1 MLSGRTTHCHLDSA
15 LTLDG
20 PVDVARKPRS
30 KRGRYLL
37 AGGGVAALLLMTL
50 ALSRLEPRAPTVDRA
65 TLWIDSVARGTMV
78 REVRAPGTLVPERMV
93 IISAL
98 TAGRVEALP
107 LRPGVTVDANT
118 VLATLTNPDVQLQL
132 LEAQRQLGSAESQ
145 LISLRASLAQQRL
158 QRESAIRQMESDYN
172 RAERDLRTQ
181 LALDSVRKGLA
192 APNEL
197 AAARDLAESLGK
209 RLGYE
214 RDQLEILDQSVD
226 AQVRQ
231 AEQQVNQMR
240 SIVVFNQDRLAS
252 MQVRAGE
259 DGVLQELPLELGQWV
274 TPGQRLARVAQP
286 GQLKAVLR
294 VPETQ
299 AKDIVVGQKTKIDTR
314 NGIVPGSVIRIDP
327 IVQNGTVTVEVALE
341 GKLPAGAR
349 ADLSVDGTIEIER
362 LDDVLYVG
370 RPGYGQP
377 ESTVGL
383 FRLDPDGVH
392 ATRVSVKLGRA
403 SVSTIEVVQG
413 LQSGDKVIISDMSQ
427 WDQVDRVRLK

>member
-1 MLSGRTTHCHLDSA
+1 
-15 LTLDG
+15 
-20 PVDVARKPRS
+20 
-30 KRGRYLL
+30 
-37 AGGGVAALLLMTL
+37 MTL

-65 TLWIDSVARGTMV
+65 TLWLDSVSRGTMI

-118 VLATLTNPDVQLQL
+118 VLATLTNPDIQLEL
-132 LEAQRQLGSAESQ
+132 LEAQRQLGAAESQ
-145 LISLRASLAQQRL
+145 LISLRASLSQQRL
-158 QRESAIRQMESDYN
+158 QRESAIRQMEREHSQ
-172 RAERDLRTQ
+172 AERDLRTL
-181 LALDSVRKGLA
+181 LALDSVKKGLA
-192 APNEL
+192 APNEV
-197 AAARDLAESLGK
+197 AAARELAQSLEQ

-214 RDQLEILDQSVD
+214 RDQLDILDQSVA

-231 AEQQVNQMR
+231 AEQQVSQMR
-240 SIVVFNQDRLAS
+240 SIVVFSQDRLAS
-252 MQVRAGE
+252 MHVRAGE
-259 DGVLQELPLELGQWV
+259 GGVLQELPLELGQWV

-299 AKDIVVGQKTKIDTR
+299 AKDISVGQKTKIDTR
-314 NGIVPGSVIRIDP
+314 NGIVPGSVIRVDP

-362 LDDVLYVG
+362 LDDVMYVG

-383 FRLDPDGVH
+383 FRVDPDGTH
-392 ATRVSVKLGRA
+392 ATRVSVRLGRA

-413 LQSGDKVIISDMSQ
+413 LQVGDKVIISDMSQ
-427 WDQVDRVRLK
+427 WDQTDRVRLK

>member
-1 MLSGRTTHCHLDSA
+1 M
-15 LTLDG
+15 
-20 PVDVARKPRS
+20 DVARQPRS

-37 AGGGVAALLLMTL
+37 IGGGVAALLLMSL
-50 ALSRLEPRAPTVDRA
+50 ALGRLEPRAPTVDRA
-65 TLWIDSVARGTMV
+65 TLWLDSVSRGTMI

-118 VLATLTNPDVQLQL
+118 VLATLTNPDIQLEL
-132 LEAQRQLGSAESQ
+132 LEAQRQLGSAESD
-145 LISLRASLAQQRL
+145 LIALRASLAQQRL
-158 QRESAIRQMESDYN
+158 QRESTIRQMEREHSQ
-172 RAERDLRTQ
+172 AERDLRTL
-181 LALDSVRKGLA
+181 LALDSVKKGLA
-192 APNEL
+192 APNEV
-197 AAARDLAESLGK
+197 AAARELAQSLSQ

-214 RDQLEILDQSVD
+214 RDQLEILDRSVA

-231 AEQQVNQMR
+231 AEQQVSQMR
-240 SIVVFNQDRLAS
+240 SIVVFSQDRLAS
-252 MQVRAGE
+252 MHVRAGE

-299 AKDIVVGQKTKIDTR
+299 AKDIAVGQKTKIDTR
-314 NGIVPGSVIRIDP
+314 NGIVPGSVIRVDP

-341 GKLPAGAR
+341 GELPAGAR

-362 LDDVLYVG
+362 LEDVMYVG

-383 FRLDPDGVH
+383 FKLEPDGTH
-392 ATRVSVKLGRA
+392 ATRVNVKLGRA

-413 LQSGDKVIISDMSQ
+413 LQVGDKVIISDMSQ
-427 WDQVDRVRLK
+427 WDEMERVRLK

>member
-1 MLSGRTTHCHLDSA
+1 M
-15 LTLDG
+15 
-20 PVDVARKPRS
+20 DVARQPRS

-37 AGGGVAALLLMTL
+37 VGGGVVALLIMTL
-50 ALSRLEPRAPTVDRA
+50 ALGRLEPRAPTVDRA
-65 TLWIDSVARGTMV
+65 TLWLDSVSRGTMI

-118 VLATLTNPDVQLQL
+118 VLATLTNPDIQLEL

-158 QRESAIRQMESDYN
+158 QRESAIRQMEREHSQ
-172 RAERDLRTQ
+172 AERDLRTL
-181 LALDSVRKGLA
+181 LALDSVKKGLA
-192 APNEL
+192 APNEV
-197 AAARDLAESLGK
+197 AAARELAQSLSQ

-214 RDQLEILDQSVD
+214 RDQLEILDQSVA

-231 AEQQVNQMR
+231 AEQQVSQMR
-240 SIVVFNQDRLAS
+240 SIVVFSQDRLAS

-259 DGVLQELPLELGQWV
+259 SGVLQELPLELGQWV

-299 AKDIVVGQKTKIDTR
+299 AKDITVGQKTKIDTR
-314 NGIVPGSVIRIDP
+314 NGIVPGSVIRVDP

-362 LDDVLYVG
+362 LDDVMYVG

-383 FRLDPDGVH
+383 FRLDPDGTH
-392 ATRVSVKLGRA
+392 ATLVQVKLGRA
-403 SVSTIEVVQG
+403 SVSTIEVLQG
-413 LQSGDKVIISDMSQ
+413 LQVGDKVIISDMSQ
-427 WDQVDRVRLK
+427 WSEMERVRLK

>member
-1 MLSGRTTHCHLDSA
+1 M
-15 LTLDG
+15 
-20 PVDVARKPRS
+20 DVARQPRS

-37 AGGGVAALLLMTL
+37 IGGAVAALLLMTL

-65 TLWIDSVARGTMV
+65 TIYIDSVARGTMV

-107 LRPGVTVDANT
+107 LRPGVTVDATT
-118 VLATLTNPDVQLQL
+118 VLAVLTNPDIQREL
-132 LEAQRQLGSAESQ
+132 LEAQRQLGSVESS
-145 LISLRASLAQQRL
+145 LITLRATLSQARL
-158 QRESAIRQMESDYN
+158 QRESSIRQMEGEYN
-172 RAERDLRTQ
+172 KAQRDLRTQ

-197 AAARDLAESLGK
+197 AAARDLAESLGM

-214 RDQLEILDQSVD
+214 RDQLEILEKSMKDQVK
-226 AQVRQ
+226 Q
-231 AEQQVNQMR
+231 AEQQVSQMR
-240 SIVVFNQDRLAS
+240 AIVVFSQDRLAS
-252 MQVRAGE
+252 MQVSAGE
-259 DGVLQELPLELGQWV
+259 SGVLQELPLELGQWV

-294 VPETQ
+294 APETQ
-299 AKDIVVGQKTKIDTR
+299 AKDIAIGQKAKIDTR
-314 NGIVPGSVIRIDP
+314 NGIVPGRVIRIDP

-341 GKLPAGAR
+341 GELPAGAR

-362 LDDVLYVG
+362 LDDVMYVG
-370 RPGYGQP
+370 RPAYGQP

-383 FRLDPDGVH
+383 YKLDPDGSH
-392 ATRVSVKLGRA
+392 ASLVQVKLGRA
-403 SVSTIEVVQG
+403 SVNTIEVVQG
-413 LQSGDKVIISDMSQ
+413 LQVGDKVIISDMSAS
-427 WDQVDRVRLK
+427 DNVRVRLK

>member
-1 MLSGRTTHCHLDSA
+1 
-15 LTLDG
+15 
-20 PVDVARKPRS
+20 
-30 KRGRYLL
+30 
-37 AGGGVAALLLMTL
+37 
-50 ALSRLEPRAPTVDRA
+50 
-65 TLWIDSVARGTMV
+65 
-78 REVRAPGTLVPERMV
+78 
-93 IISAL
+93 
-98 TAGRVEALP
+98 
-107 LRPGVTVDANT
+107 
-118 VLATLTNPDVQLQL
+118 
-132 LEAQRQLGSAESQ
+132 
-145 LISLRASLAQQRL
+145 
-158 QRESAIRQMESDYN
+158 MESDYN

-181 LALDSVRKGLA
+181 LALDSVKKGLA

-214 RDQLEILDQSVD
+214 RDQLAILDQSVD

-362 LDDVLYVG
+362 LDNVLYVG

-383 FRLDPDGVH
+383 FKLDPDGVH

>member
-1 MLSGRTTHCHLDSA
+1 M
-15 LTLDG
+15 
-20 PVDVARKPRS
+20 DVARQPRS

-37 AGGGVAALLLMTL
+37 VGGGVAALLLMTL

-65 TLWIDSVARGTMV
+65 TLWVDTVARGTMV

-107 LRPGVTVDANT
+107 LRPGVTVEANT

-158 QRESAIRQMESDYN
+158 QRESAIRQMESEYN
-172 RAERDLRTQ
+172 KAQRDLRTQ

-197 AAARDLAESLGK
+197 AAARDLAQSLGK

-259 DGVLQELPLELGQWV
+259 SGVLQELPLELGQWV

-314 NGIVPGSVIRIDP
+314 NGIVAGSVIRIDP
-327 IVQNGTVTVEVALE
+327 IVQNGTVTVEVALD

-383 FRLDPDGVH
+383 FRLDPDGTH
-392 ATRVSVKLGRA
+392 ATRVNVKLGRA
-403 SVSTIEVVQG
+403 SVSTIEVAQG
-413 LQSGDKVIISDMSQ
+413 LQPGDKVIISDMSQ
-427 WDQVDRVRLK
+427 WDSVDRVRIK

>member
-1 MLSGRTTHCHLDSA
+1 
-15 LTLDG
+15 
-20 PVDVARKPRS
+20 
-30 KRGRYLL
+30 
-37 AGGGVAALLLMTL
+37 MTL
-50 ALSRLEPRAPTVDRA
+50 ALGRLEPRAPTVDRA
-65 TLWIDSVARGTMV
+65 TLWLDSVSRGTMI

-118 VLATLTNPDVQLQL
+118 VLATLTNPDIQLEL

-158 QRESAIRQMESDYN
+158 QRESAIRQMEREHSQ
-172 RAERDLRTQ
+172 AERDLRTL
-181 LALDSVRKGLA
+181 LALDSVKKGLA
-192 APNEL
+192 APNEV
-197 AAARDLAESLGK
+197 AAARELAQSLSQ

-214 RDQLEILDQSVD
+214 RDQLEILDQSVA

-231 AEQQVNQMR
+231 AEQQVSQMR
-240 SIVVFNQDRLAS
+240 SIVVFSQDRLAS

-259 DGVLQELPLELGQWV
+259 SGVLQELPLELGQWV

-299 AKDIVVGQKTKIDTR
+299 AKDITVGQKTKIDTR
-314 NGIVPGSVIRIDP
+314 NGIVPGSVIRVDP

-362 LDDVLYVG
+362 LDDVMYVG

-383 FRLDPDGVH
+383 FRLDPDGTH
-392 ATRVSVKLGRA
+392 ATLVQVKLGRA
-403 SVSTIEVVQG
+403 SVSTIEVLQG
-413 LQSGDKVIISDMSQ
+413 LQVGDKVIISDMSQ
-427 WDQVDRVRLK
+427 WSEMERVRLK